1 MKLVAGR
8 TEALKCR
15 LATAENHTGAC
26 EDLLSESSQNS
37 QENSDQ
43 AETISEK
50 RQHLHNGSNMC
61 ITGISERENKTEGKN
76 NK

>member
-1 MKLVAGR
+1 MKVKVKLVAGR

-26 EDLLSESSQNS
+26 EDLLNESPQNS

-43 AETISEK
+43 VETISEK
-50 RQHLHNGSNMC
+50 TVPLQRIQYVYYRHF
-61 ITGISERENKTEGKN
+61 RKRK
-76 NK
+76 